1 MKIAVLDGHVLNP
14 GDLSWAGLEALGE
27 TRIYE
32 RSEPGEVAERIGDAQ
47 AIIINKVSIT
57 GELLAKCPAL
67 RYVGVTATG
76 YNTVDTAAARA
87 RGIVVTNVPAYSTDA
102 VAQLVFAFLLEICH
116 HVGEHSR
123 QVHEGAWCRSRDFSF
138 WSYPLMEL
146 RGKTLGII
154 GYGSIGRRVAELAG
168 AFGMKVLYYR
178 RSPRREEDTP
188 ERRWAPLE
196 ELYGTADIISLHCPL
211 TEETKGLIGGK
222 ALSAMRRG
230 VILINTARGPVVDE
244 AALAAALA
252 SGQVAWAA
260 ADVVSVE
267 PMRPDNP
274 LLGAPNCLI
283 TPHFAAFPI
292 ETRRR
297 LLEQTVENLA
307 AWRTGRP
314 INVVSG

>member
-123 QVHEGAWCRSRDFSF
+123 QVHEGDRKS
-138 WSYPLMEL
+138 
-146 RGKTLGII
+146 
-154 GYGSIGRRVAELAG
+154 
-168 AFGMKVLYYR
+168 
-178 RSPRREEDTP
+178 
-188 ERRWAPLE
+188 
-196 ELYGTADIISLHCPL
+196 
-211 TEETKGLIGGK
+211 
-222 ALSAMRRG
+222 
-230 VILINTARGPVVDE
+230 VV
-244 AALAAALA
+244 
-252 SGQVAWAA
+252 
-260 ADVVSVE
+260 
-267 PMRPDNP
+267 
-274 LLGAPNCLI
+274 
-283 TPHFAAFPI
+283 
-292 ETRRR
+292 
-297 LLEQTVENLA
+297 
-307 AWRTGRP
+307 
-314 INVVSG
+314 